1 MYGMVLTLERRDQQ
15 QPSNGDCGCL
25 HWHMLD
31 TGYHQHSSMP
41 QPLRALCMQ
50 YIRATHRVL
59 GKPKFSQADCYFDV
73 NIYLRRIVRPPLM
86 CVRRSS
92 KLATSDMRVVT
103 LITPGVSDRSTCSRL
118 AVGGGG
124 VTMAT
129 LAGHLPTLRLISVCP
144 MTLCWALMSHA
155 LPYNPTRRPHQPL
168 VRDSRPV
175 NNATEDWVSPTK
187 SHF

>member
-124 VTMAT
+124 RYN
-129 LAGHLPTLRLISVCP
+129 GHACRSPPYPPTYLRLPYDP
-144 MTLCWALMSHA
+144 MLGLDVACITI
-155 LPYNPTRRPHQPL
+155 
-168 VRDSRPV
+168 
-175 NNATEDWVSPTK
+175 
-187 SHF
+187 